1 MVECSHFSF
10 IKCPIDTHDRASAKF
25 STNSPETDNSVFC
38 YRAPDMVLMPVLLQ
52 GPLMRLQMEAYLD
65 DNPEFTES
73 YVIRK
78 VGRKTIE
85 KWLQLHT
92 GQSPIKEN

>member
-1 MVECSHFSF
+1 
-10 IKCPIDTHDRASAKF
+10 
-25 STNSPETDNSVFC
+25 
-38 YRAPDMVLMPVLLQ
+38 MVLKPVLLQ

-92 GQSPIKEN
+92 GQSTIKENLILFFHGHEKNKYLRRMFRSF